1 MRLPLLLTAGFLSV
15 TGLALAEVPRLLQ
28 HQGRMAVNGRP
39 FDGTGL
45 FKLALVNADGTQ
57 TYWSN
62 DGTGTAG
69 SQPAAAVPLAVVKGL
84 YSVLLGDTGVA
95 NMTALP
101 DAVFENEDV
110 RLRIWFNDGV
120 KGFQQ
125 ITPDQRLVAT
135 PFALRAA
142 KAATAGTA
150 AQFTGSLSGDV
161 TGSQNATSIAA
172 ATITGK
178 KLDGFSSQAG
188 TITAADSLLSAFNK
202 LDGNIAL
209 RAPLASPT
217 FTGTVTGTF
226 SGDGSALTQ
235 LNGGNLAAG
244 TVTTSALAAD
254 SVTSAKISDGAVVN
268 ADVAANAAIAY
279 GKLDLTGSVVDADI
293 HAAAAIADTKLAV
306 LATPGKVANS
316 ATTGTS
322 ANTPATLVLRD
333 ASGNFSAGTITGT
346 FVGDGSGLTG
356 ISGSSSSSLLED
368 LQAHPAKP
376 VVCWGGND
384 HGQTSVPASVTG
396 ANTSAIAA
404 GGETSLA
411 LLKNGT
417 LVQWGAGA
425 AVPSGLSNVTRIAV
439 GASHRLA
446 RKNDGSVTAWG
457 DDSYGQ
463 STVPGGLANAVD
475 VAAGEKHSLALLS
488 NGTVAAW
495 GDNTFGQTT
504 VPAGATNVIAIA
516 AGADHNVA
524 LKADGSVV
532 AWGRDETGQSTPPP
546 GLAGV
551 IAIACGAYHSL
562 AVRNDGSVVAWGWD
576 IGGQCTV
583 PAGLDQVT
591 KVAAGYAF
599 SLALR
604 SDGTLVAWGDN
615 TDLQLDPPAA
625 AADVTAIACG
635 LSHAIALRDD
645 LVPAQVA
652 RLDQDNV
659 MNGSL
664 GVKRSPAANTLE
676 VEGSAS
682 KTTAGNWLANSDRRI
697 KTDIRPVEN
706 ALETLDRVRLVGF
719 HYTEDYLRAHPGLE
733 DRTYL
738 NVIAQEFAEVF
749 PEHVRSSGEKL
760 ADGSEILQVDTYPL
774 TIYSAAAVQEL
785 RRENQEL
792 RRQMQAQEERLR
804 RIEAAIHK

>member
-1 MRLPLLLTAGFLSV
+1 MRLPLFLIAGFLSV

-28 HQGRMAVNGRP
+28 HQGRMAVNGTP

-62 DGTGTAG
+62 DGTSTAG
-69 SQPAAAVPLAVVKGL
+69 SQPAAAVSLTVVKGL
-84 YSVLLGDTGVA
+84 YSVLLGDPGLA
-95 NMTALP
+95 NMAALP
-101 DAVFENEDV
+101 DAVFEHEDL

-125 ITPDQRLVAT
+125 ITPDQRLVST

-142 KAATAGTA
+142 KAATAG
-150 AQFTGSLSGDV
+150 QFTGPLSGDV
-161 TGSQNATSIAA
+161 TGPQGATSIAA

-188 TITAADSLLSAFNK
+188 SITAADSLLSAFNK

-226 SGDGSALTQ
+226 SGNGSALTQ
-235 LNGGNLAAG
+235 LNGGSLAAG
-244 TVTTSALAAD
+244 TVAASALASD
-254 SVTSAKISDGAVVN
+254 SVTSAKISDGAIVN
-268 ADVAANAAIAY
+268 ADVAGNAAIAY

-293 HAAAAIADTKLAV
+293 HSAAAIADTKLAV

-322 ANTPATLVLRD
+322 ANAPGTLVLRD
-333 ASGNFSAGTITGT
+333 AAGNFSAGTITGT

-356 ISGSSSSSLLED
+356 ISGSSSALLED

-384 HGQTSVPASVTG
+384 FGQTAVPPSVTG

-404 GGETSLA
+404 GGDTSLA

-425 AVPSGLSNVTRIAV
+425 AVPSGLSGVTRIAV
-439 GASHRLA
+439 GAAHRLA
-446 RKNDGSVTAWG
+446 RKSDGSVTAWG
-457 DDSYGQ
+457 DDTYGQ
-463 STVPGGLANAVD
+463 STVPGGIANAID

-488 NGTVAAW
+488 NGTVVAW

-504 VPAGATNVIAIA
+504 VPSAATNVIAIA
-516 AGADHNVA
+516 AGADHNLA
-524 LKADGSVV
+524 LKADGSIV
-532 AWGRDETGQSTPPP
+532 AWGRDETGQTTPPP

-551 IAIACGAYHSL
+551 TAIACGAYHSL
-562 AVRNDGSVVAWGWD
+562 ALKNDGSVEAWGWD
-576 IGGQCTV
+576 IGGQCAV
-583 PAGLDQVT
+583 PAGLGQVT
-591 KVAAGYAF
+591 KIAAGYAF

-604 SDGTLVAWGDN
+604 GDGTLVAWGDN
-615 TDLQLDPPAA
+615 TDHQLDPPAA
-625 AADVTAIACG
+625 AADVAAIACG
-635 LSHAIALRDD
+635 LSHAIALRED

-664 GVKRSPAANTLE
+664 GVKRSPASNTLE

-719 HYTEDYLRAHPGLE
+719 HYTGDYLRAHPGLE

-804 RIEAAIHK
+804 RIEAAIRK